1 VEVGKEACH
10 DMGISDL
17 IASFIRD
24 ALEDADG
31 VLELQRNDLAERFH
45 CVPSQINYVMST
57 RFSPENGYIVES
69 RRGGGGYIR
78 ISRVRV
84 DRPTLLMS
92 VINSIGDTIDAQ
104 SAGAIVRNLAD
115 AEALSAEAAE
125 LLLAALSDAALR
137 NVPSAQRGA
146 VRADLMRQMLIHSV

>member
-1 VEVGKEACH
+1 
-10 DMGISDL
+10 MGISDL

-24 ALEDADG
+24 SLEDADG
-31 VLELQRNDLAERFH
+31 VLELQRSDLAERFH

-78 ISRVRV
+78 ITRVQV

-92 VINSIGDTIDAQ
+92 VINSIGGAIDRQ
-104 SAGAIVRNLAD
+104 SAEAIVRNLAD
-115 AEALSAEAAE
+115 ADAISGETAG
-125 LLLAALSDAALR
+125 LLLAALSDTALR
-137 NVPSAQRGA
+137 SVPAERRGA
-146 VRADLMRQMLIHSV
+146 LRADLMRQMLIHSV

>member
-1 VEVGKEACH
+1 
-10 DMGISDL
+10 MGISDL
-17 IASFIRD
+17 IASFIRES
-24 ALEDADG
+24 LEDADG
-31 VLELQRNDLAERFH
+31 VLELQRGDLAERFH

-78 ISRVRV
+78 ITRVRM

-92 VINSIGDTIDAQ
+92 VINSIGGSIDGQ
-104 SAGAIVRNLAD
+104 SANAIVRNLLDAD
-115 AEALSAEAAE
+115 ALSAEAAE

-137 NVPSAQRGA
+137 SVPSAQRGA
-146 VRADLMRQMLIHSV
+146 LRADLMRQMLIHSV